1 MFTHILRCDLDYST
15 LKNETVSYVIVYFFK
30 IKTSHAIRLAAQ
42 RKVLVTVFLEC
53 SQKTDMSLCSTLMKA
68 NVYLHYARR
77 IDCIAQAS
85 YFRKVT
91 CYLCYNQT
99 TT

>member
-1 MFTHILRCDLDYST
+1 MFTHILRCDLDYSS
-15 LKNETVSYVIVYFFK
+15 LKNETVSYAIVYFFK

-91 CYLCYNQT
+91 L
-99 TT
+99 